1 LKKQSKVVLIVIFI
15 LLINTIT
22 YANSAP
28 TYWTDYPSAG
38 IIAVDKNTPVKI
50 LNENLLFDFTKD
62 YDDSYSPSAN
72 VTAEYEMEN
81 PSNESISV
89 QMESEKLKATKRYME
104 KKDVS
109 IEQELADALVKLYE
123 KYVPVAVREYIDETT
138 EDSKPQTKT
147 KKPKVE
153 EQPIR

>member
-1 LKKQSKVVLIVIFI
+1 MMKK
-15 LLINTIT
+15 
-22 YANSAP
+22 
-28 TYWTDYPSAG
+28 
-38 IIAVDKNTPVKI
+38 
-50 LNENLLFDFTKD
+50 
-62 YDDSYSPSAN
+62 
-72 VTAEYEMEN
+72 
-81 PSNESISV
+81 ESISV

-153 EQPIR
+153 EQPIRESTI